1 MLTDPL
7 SVTYNAVSKSLVR
20 ITSEPGTTRYRTADG
35 EFEVLIVSGIS
46 SQGNPNVERRTISLS
61 RRIPDPTPSDVFDD
75 FREIKN
81 VFGLSYEFDT
91 TRAESSVDIP
101 LLRTALLAF
110 VDSTLQGRLIAGEQ

>member
-7 SVTYNAVSKSLVR
+7 SVTYNAVAKSLVR

-35 EFEVLIVSGIS
+35 EFEVLIASGIS
-46 SQGNPNVERRTISLS
+46 SQGTNAERRTISLS

-75 FREIKN
+75 FREIRN
-81 VFGLSYEFDT
+81 VFSLSYEFDS

-110 VDSTLQGRLIAGEQ
+110 VDSTMQGRLIAGEQ

>member
-7 SVTYNAVSKSLVR
+7 SVTYNSVAKSLVR

-35 EFEVLIVSGIS
+35 EFEVLIASGIS
-46 SQGNPNVERRTISLS
+46 SQGTNAERRTISLS

-75 FREIKN
+75 FREIRN
-81 VFGLSYEFDT
+81 VFSLSYEFDS

-110 VDSTLQGRLIAGEQ
+110 VDSAMQGRLIAGEQ

>member
-7 SVTYNAVSKSLVR
+7 SVTYNSVAKSLVR

-35 EFEVLIVSGIS
+35 EFEVLIASGIS
-46 SQGNPNVERRTISLS
+46 SQGTNAERRTISLS

-75 FREIKN
+75 FREIRN
-81 VFGLSYEFDT
+81 VFSLSYEFDS

-110 VDSTLQGRLIAGEQ
+110 VDSTMQGRLIAGEQ